1 MKKFS
6 KMTTSS
12 LLSAEVSVYF
22 NFMSNVKIGN
32 VKIGRGGGVRL
43 FG

>member
-1 MKKFS
+1 MKKLV
-6 KMTTSS
+6 KMMTLVQTSI
-12 LLSAEVSVYF
+12 EVNADF
-22 NFMSNVKIGN
+22 NFMSNVKMGN